1 MQEKCHKGTG
11 EIICCTTNSP
21 KRKMNS
27 NVSVTHGLTQHI
39 YQQKANMLVT
49 SMLDVSIIK
58 TRCSKVMMITGWR
71 IIFVAMTQEDEKHV

>member
-1 MQEKCHKGTG
+1 MIKLL
-11 EIICCTTNSP
+11 
-21 KRKMNS
+21 
-27 NVSVTHGLTQHI
+27 LTQHI